1 MKKLLLVAL
10 VMMAGMICVSCS
22 KDDDKDTK
30 PMNYEEM
37 IVGKWEVSYNSN
49 RGLATDIITFKSIGK
64 LFEAV
69 WSETPY
75 NGGKTY
81 NGTYNGTYKVVENV
95 IYLDDSR
102 GKYGL
107 DIIVIKSMTEDSFVG
122 QADYYGEI
130 RGKRIN

>member
-81 NGTYNGTYKVVENV
+81 NGTYNGKSGYFRYTKGLLCGRPGNKN
-95 IYLDDSR
+95 DSLFQ
-102 GKYGL
+102 GL
-107 DIIVIKSMTEDSFVG
+107 
-122 QADYYGEI
+122 
-130 RGKRIN
+130 

>member
-10 VMMAGMICVSCS
+10 VMMAGMICISCS

-37 IVGKWEVSYNSN
+37 IAGKWEVSYNSN

-75 NGGKTY
+75 NGGKTWDIAT
-81 NGTYNGTYKVVENV
+81 GPRPTKRTGATTT
-95 IYLDDSR
+95 R
-102 GKYGL
+102 GG
-107 DIIVIKSMTEDSFVG
+107 
-122 QADYYGEI
+122 AC
-130 RGKRIN
+130 R